1 MSNFCKIIYGNNDNQ
16 LSEKSYKS
24 SVCNDDLFNGN
35 EEDFVI
41 LENEKMYKTKAEF
54 ESEGYKII

>member
-1 MSNFCKIIYGNNDNQ
+1 MSNFCKISYGNNDDQ
-16 LSEKSYKS
+16 LSEKSYKA

-54 ESEGYKII
+54 ES